1 MLKPVLRARTEGNDH
16 YSPLTSWGM
25 VVFKFLPFTVGIIYK
40 SDGWIWKVGWVSDKF
55 GFLLGGYEVGRSIN
69 NENEHWSVVGWHIL
83 DNFTLK
89 NTWYFLAVSVPAK
102 RAKRKAF
109 GVLSVAGKRKALRD
123 VRSLFKTK
131 EEEYE
136 TPTSAMAGFVI
147 QQVTSLTFAYILD
160 QH

>member
-1 MLKPVLRARTEGNDH
+1 M
-16 YSPLTSWGM
+16 
-25 VVFKFLPFTVGIIYK
+25 
-40 SDGWIWKVGWVSDKF
+40 
-55 GFLLGGYEVGRSIN
+55 
-69 NENEHWSVVGWHIL
+69 
-83 DNFTLK
+83 
-89 NTWYFLAVSVPAK
+89 PAK

-147 QQVTSLTFAYILD
+147 QQVTSLTFAYIYIHFGPALEETSD
-160 QH
+160 KNLQII

>member
-69 NENEHWSVVGWHIL
+69 NEN
-83 DNFTLK
+83 D
-89 NTWYFLAVSVPAK
+89 TWYFLAVSVPAK